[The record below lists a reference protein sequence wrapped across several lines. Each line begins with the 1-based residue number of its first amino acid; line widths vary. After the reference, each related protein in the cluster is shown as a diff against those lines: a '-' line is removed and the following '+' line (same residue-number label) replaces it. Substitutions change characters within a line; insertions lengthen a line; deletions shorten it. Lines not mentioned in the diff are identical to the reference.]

1 MLLFKFIL
9 HLSIILSKITL
20 EKSNYMSILKPFNFL
35 FFFLISFL
43 ITGQEY
49 LEKDSPES
57 NGMSTE
63 KLLNLNSVMHSYVD
77 NNDISAIQTAI
88 VKNGKIVHFDSY
100 GYSDISEKDILDEG
114 DIFRI
119 ASMTKP
125 IVSLALMM
133 LFEEGKFKL
142 DDPVY
147 KYIPEFKNLTVK
159 KRKKNKPIKNDVKII
174 DLLRHSAGFSF
185 KGPEDYRKVIDMTLE
200 QYTQDAIKTP
210 LVYEPGTQWRYS
222 SSTDIVGYLVEVL
235 SGLRLDRFLKARLF
249 DPLGME
255 DTFFELPK
263 FSNHRLT
270 TLYVKENEG
279 DLVSFDNKSN
289 SPFTESVILF
299 NGSGGLLSTTSDYL
313 KFCQMLLNGGSFN
326 NAKIITS
333 ETIALMKEDH
343 SVGLKYKK
351 LIFGK
356 KKGFG
361 LGFEV
366 IKENDT
372 KFGSKGTFGWGG
384 MFGTYFRIDPVEKMV
399 FIYMTQSFETYDLKL
414 SDKFRSLVYE
424 SIIK

>member
-1 MLLFKFIL
+1 M
-9 HLSIILSKITL
+9 
-20 EKSNYMSILKPFNFL
+20 YILKPFNFL
-35 FFFLISFL
+35 FFFLISFS

-125 IVSLALMM
+125 IVSLALMI

-366 IKENDT
+366 VKENDT

>member
-1 MLLFKFIL
+1 M
-9 HLSIILSKITL
+9 
-20 EKSNYMSILKPFNFL
+20 YILKPFNFL
-35 FFFLISFL
+35 FFFLISFS

-289 SPFTESVILF
+289 SPFTENVILF

-366 IKENDT
+366 VKENDT

>member
-1 MLLFKFIL
+1 M
-9 HLSIILSKITL
+9 
-20 EKSNYMSILKPFNFL
+20 YILKPFNFL

-63 KLLNLNSVMHSYVD
+63 KLLNLNSIMHSYVD

-133 LFEEGKFKL
+133 LYEEGKFKL

-289 SPFTESVILF
+289 SPFTENVILF

-326 NAKIITS
+326 NTKIITS

-343 SVGLKYKK
+343 SIGLKYKK

-366 IKENDT
+366 VKENDT

-384 MFGTYFRIDPVEKMV
+384 MFGTYFRIDPVENMV
-399 FIYMTQSFETYDLKL
+399 FIYMTQSFETYNLKL